1 MRYFILD
8 LNLVIF
14 IILFIILSGVL
25 CIHDYLRHAKRTSL
39 RRIILLICLS
49 FYAVLFIKFVILPV
63 WIFFD
68 TSMLE
73 ELPLTLSNFIQ
84 YVPFKSII
92 ATIKA
97 GTWPIQ
103 IFGNIIMLMPVPVFL
118 ELFRNKKYSLKHMLW
133 LGLLMSLGVE
143 LLQGIIIFLT
153 GYPSK
158 VIDIDDIILNILG
171 VLLVYFIV
179 KALNKM
185 KLYQKF
191 IQPGNEK

>member
-1 MRYFILD
+1 
-8 LNLVIF
+8 
-14 IILFIILSGVL
+14 
-25 CIHDYLRHAKRTSL
+25 
-39 RRIILLICLS
+39 
-49 FYAVLFIKFVILPV
+49 
-63 WIFFD
+63 
-68 TSMLE
+68 
-73 ELPLTLSNFIQ
+73 
-84 YVPFKSII
+84 
-92 ATIKA
+92 
-97 GTWPIQ
+97 
-103 IFGNIIMLMPVPVFL
+103 
-118 ELFRNKKYSLKHMLW
+118 
-133 LGLLMSLGVE
+133 MSLGVE